1 MESKTNYTL
10 VGLMVLILSSSLIG
24 MALWLSVGFG
34 QKKYDNYA
42 VYLREA
48 VTGLNKEAAVKFNG
62 VPVGFVSAIMLNED
76 DPQEVRLVLKI
87 EQGTPITISTTATLI
102 SQGITG
108 TSYLGLSASSPSLTL
123 LKKSENDPYPI
134 IPSKPSLFNQLDT
147 VFKGVAENVK
157 NLSENVRRIFDKE
170 NAKSLKTTLSNLEQI
185 TSILAKNSQHINAS
199 LKHAD
204 TSLSNFAKA
213 SQDFPS
219 IVNDL
224 KQGISR
230 FNAMTLSMSSTSLE
244 VTQTMASGK
253 NAINKFSQQTLP
265 STTILMKRLDSI
277 AANLEK
283 VSAQMRQ
290 NPAVIIRGTAA
301 PTLGPGESH

>member
-10 VGLMVLILSSSLIG
+10 VGLIVIILSTSLII
-24 MALWLSVGFG
+24 MALWLSVGFSH
-34 QKKYDNYA
+34 KKYDTYA

-62 VPVGFVSAIMLNED
+62 VPVGFVSDIMLNED

-87 EQGTPITISTTATLI
+87 KQGTPVTTSTTATLV

-108 TSYLGLSASSPSLTL
+108 TSYLGLSASSSTLTPL
-123 LKKSENDPYPI
+123 QKTTEDPYPI

-147 VFKGVAENVK
+147 AFKGVAENVSR
-157 NLSENVRRIFDKE
+157 LSKDMERIFDKE
-170 NAKSLKTTLSNLEQI
+170 NAKKLKQTLFNLEKV
-185 TSILAKNSQHINAS
+185 SAALAKN
-199 LKHAD
+199 
-204 TSLSNFAKA
+204 

-219 IVNDL
+219 IVKEL
-224 KQGISR
+224 KQGIGH
-230 FNAMTLSMSSTSLE
+230 FNLMAQTMTGTSLE

-253 NAINKFSQQTLP
+253 NAINKFSQQTIP
-265 STTILMKRLDSI
+265 STTLLMRRLDSI

-290 NPAVIIRGTAA
+290 NPAVIIRGAQA
-301 PTLGPGESH
+301 PTPGPGESH

>member
-10 VGLMVLILSSSLIG
+10 VGLIVIILSSSLIA

-34 QKKYDNYA
+34 QKKYDTYA

-62 VPVGFVSAIMLNED
+62 VPVGFVSAIMLNNE

-87 EQGTPITISTTATLI
+87 EQGTPITTSTSATLI

-108 TSYLGLSASSPSLTL
+108 TSYLGLSASSPTL
-123 LKKSENDPYPI
+123 APLKKTADDPYPI

-147 VFKGVAENVK
+147 AFKGVAENVTH
-157 NLSENVRRIFDKE
+157 LSKDIGRIFDEK
-170 NAKSLKTTLSNLEQI
+170 NAKKLKQTLFNLEKI
-185 TSILAKNSQHINAS
+185 TSELAKNSQ
-199 LKHAD
+199 
-204 TSLSNFAKA
+204 
-213 SQDFPS
+213 DFPV
-219 IVNDL
+219 IVKEL
-224 KQGISR
+224 KQSIEQ
-230 FNAMTLSMSSTSLE
+230 FNLMAQGMTHASLE
-244 VTQTMASGK
+244 VTQTMSSGK

-265 STTILMKRLDSI
+265 SSTILMRRLDSI
-277 AANLEK
+277 AANLEQ

-290 NPAVIIRGTAA
+290 NPSVIIRGTQA
-301 PTLGPGESH
+301 PALGPGESR